1 MESNKKYW
9 KGLEELNKTPEFVE
23 SNKHEFFDPLPIDE
37 VLAENKLNTVTP
49 RRDFLKALGFGVGA
63 VSLAACQ
70 TAPVRKAIPYLVKP
84 EEIVPGIANYYTSS
98 YKGQSIL
105 VKTRE
110 GRPIKVEGNPAG
122 LLGNHGTDAQAQASV
137 LDLYDVSK
145 LKGPVVQGKAAEWSQ
160 VDTFVKG
167 ELNKVQAAGKKIRIV
182 SSTIISPS
190 AKAVVAEFV
199 AQYPNTEH
207 VTADPVSY
215 TGIIKANENSF
226 GKAVLPRYRFDRA
239 DVIVSIG
246 ADFLGTWITGEEFT
260 KQYVSNRKAASLK
273 NKKNVTPYP
282 VRNRNEHDR
291 NQCRLKNPD

>member
-145 LKGPVVQGKAAEWSQ
+145 LKGPVVQGKL
-160 VDTFVKG
+160 
-167 ELNKVQAAGKKIRIV
+167 LN
-182 SSTIISPS
+182 
-190 AKAVVAEFV
+190 
-199 AQYPNTEH
+199 
-207 VTADPVSY
+207 
-215 TGIIKANENSF
+215 
-226 GKAVLPRYRFDRA
+226 
-239 DVIVSIG
+239 G
-246 ADFLGTWITGEEFT
+246 A
-260 KQYVSNRKAASLK
+260 R
-273 NKKNVTPYP
+273 
-282 VRNRNEHDR
+282 
-291 NQCRLKNPD
+291 